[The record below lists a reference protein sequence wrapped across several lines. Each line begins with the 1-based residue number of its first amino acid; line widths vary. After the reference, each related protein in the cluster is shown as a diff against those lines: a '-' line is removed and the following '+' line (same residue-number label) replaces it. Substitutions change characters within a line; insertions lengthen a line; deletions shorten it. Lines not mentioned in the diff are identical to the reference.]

1 MNVVSNIIFICLD
14 CGCF

>member
-1 MNVVSNIIFICLD
+1 MNVVSNVIFICLD